1 MKTILENTIDKD
13 DKDFI
18 ELIKKLLN
26 KNISKYNNIDSIILF
41 GSFATGN
48 YTEES
53 DIDLCVLFKKGT
65 NKDYEDAIFEHLLLI
80 ERELDRSIQCV
91 FIFPEEI
98 NNWDRIFLE
107 NILAEGELLYG
118 NSRYKTI
125 FLKVLELEPYQI
137 ITLNLKNLDHS
148 TKMKL
153 KRALYGYKTNK
164 KYFNKIYAYQKSGI
178 VRELYGIK
186 LGKGSFMITE
196 NKLTRIKE
204 IFNSFDIKFIS
215 FRVWMQRI

>member
-1 MKTILENTIDKD
+1 LKTILENIIDKD
-13 DKDFI
+13 DKESI
-18 ELIKKLLN
+18 ELIKKLLK

-48 YTEES
+48 NTEES

-80 ERELDRSIQCV
+80 ERELDRTIQCV

-98 NNWDRIFLE
+98 HNWDRIFLE
-107 NILAEGELLYG
+107 NILAEGKLLHG
-118 NSRYKTI
+118 NSRYKKF
-125 FLKVLELEPYQI
+125 FLKALELEPYQI
-137 ITLNLKNLDHS
+137 ITLNWKNLDHS

-164 KYFNKIYAYQKSGI
+164 KYFNKIYMYQKSGI
-178 VRELYGIK
+178 VRELQGIK

-196 NKLTRIKE
+196 NLLIKVQE
-204 IFNSFDIKFIS
+204 IFNSFDIKFTS
-215 FRVWMQRI
+215 FRVWIQRI